1 MKALFFWSI
10 RLDITSDFTTLSFY
24 IFLGGIAV
32 SVVVA
37 VIISVV

>member
-1 MKALFFWSI
+1 MKALFFCSI
-10 RLDITSDFTTLSFY
+10 PLDITRDFITLSFY

-32 SVVVA
+32 SVAVA